1 MISPNMVV
9 DGLTWMDS
17 TLSGTAFRKE
27 RNVVICGDGSS
38 THI

>member
-17 TLSGTAFRKE
+17 TLSGTAYQKE
-27 RNVVICGDGSS
+27 KNIVKCSDGSS